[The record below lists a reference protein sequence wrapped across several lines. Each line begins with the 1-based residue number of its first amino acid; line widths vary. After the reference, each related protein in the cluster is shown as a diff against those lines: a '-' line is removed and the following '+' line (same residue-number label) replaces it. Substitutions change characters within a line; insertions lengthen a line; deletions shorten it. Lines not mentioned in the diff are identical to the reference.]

1 MRTSRLRSALRCGLL
16 SVALSAAHAVGGT
29 ASAFAQ
35 PVRQAPEKSAKV
47 AEAELLFKRA
57 AAHMDARE
65 YDAACPL
72 LERSNA
78 LDPSSGTLLNLA
90 ECYEQRG
97 LTASAYG
104 TFEAA
109 RDVSTRTGR
118 TDRAEVAELRK
129 RRLEPLLRRL
139 TIVPPSAPPK
149 TLLIQL
155 DGKPLATALWN
166 VPVPVDPG
174 AHLVRAS
181 ADSVPDYATRV
192 PAPEV
197 GATTSVPILLPQRA
211 QPETDRS
218 AHVDGQRIGAIAC
231 GVLGAAGVVTGT
243 VFGLRS
249 QSKHEQSDKYCTGG
263 RCLDARGVTLMED
276 ARSAG
281 TVSTVSFI
289 VGGVGL
295 GAAAVL
301 WFVRPFGRD
310 AAGAAVEVGVGPA
323 AIRVAGRW

>member
-1 MRTSRLRSALRCGLL
+1 MTNACLHSALRRGLFIVTLL
-16 SVALSAAHAVGGT
+16 SAHAVGGVT
-29 ASAFAQ
+29 CAFAQ
-35 PVRQAPEKSAKV
+35 PVTRAQEKPAKV

-65 YDAACPL
+65 YEAACPL

-97 LTASAYG
+97 LTASAHG

-109 RDVSTRTGR
+109 REISIRTGR

-129 RRLEPLLRRL
+129 RRLEPMLRRL
-139 TIVPPSAPPK
+139 VIVPPNAAPK
-149 TLLIQL
+149 GMVVLL
-155 DGKPLATALWN
+155 DGTPLDRTRWN
-166 VPVPVDPG
+166 VPLPVDPG
-174 AHLVRAS
+174 VHLIRAS
-181 ADSVPDYATRV
+181 ADAVPDYVTRV
-192 PAPEV
+192 PAPEA
-197 GATTSVPILLPQRA
+197 GATASVPIPLPPREKE
-211 QPETDRS
+211 QPNPGPGL
-218 AHVDGQRIGAIAC
+218 DGQEIGAIAC
-231 GVLGAAGVVTGT
+231 GVLGAAGITTGA

-249 QSKHEQSDKYCTGG
+249 QSKHEQSDKYCTGSS
-263 RCLDARGVTLMED
+263 CWDDRGVKSMED

-281 TVSTVSFI
+281 TASTISFI

-295 GAAAVL
+295 GAAAIL
-301 WFVRPFGRD
+301 WFARPFGD
-310 AAGAAVEVGVGPA
+310 EAGTVEVGLGPA

>member
-1 MRTSRLRSALRCGLL
+1 LRGGVFSIALASA
-16 SVALSAAHAVGGT
+16 AVGG
-29 ASAFAQ
+29 
-35 PVRQAPEKSAKV
+35 PVRALAQSAAPGPDKPAKV

-57 AAHMDARE
+57 VAHMDARQ

-109 RDVSTRTGR
+109 REISTRTGR

-129 RRLEPLLRRL
+129 RRLEPRLRR
-139 TIVPPSAPPK
+139 IIVVPPHAPSK
-149 TLLIQL
+149 SLVLQL
-155 DGKPLATALWN
+155 DGKPLDRTRWN
-166 VPVPVDPG
+166 VPLPVDPG
-174 AHLVRAS
+174 VHLIRAS
-181 ADSVPDYATRV
+181 ADALPDYATHV
-192 PAPEV
+192 PAPEA
-197 GATTSVPILLPQRA
+197 GATTTVPVALQAPA
-211 QPETDRS
+211 QSEQNKGPEL
-218 AHVDGQRIGAIAC
+218 DGQRVGAIAC
-231 GVLGAAGVVTGT
+231 GVLGAAGVATGT

-249 QSKHEQSDKYCTGG
+249 QSKHEQSDEYCAGS
-263 RCLDARGVTLMED
+263 RCRDRRGVTLMEN
-276 ARSAG
+276 ARTAG

-301 WFVRPFGRD
+301 WFARPFGRE
-310 AAGAAVEVGVGPA
+310 AAVEVGLGPA
-323 AIRVAGRW
+323 AIRVAGHW

>member
-1 MRTSRLRSALRCGLL
+1 MRTSRLRSAFRCGLF
-16 SVALSAAHAVGGT
+16 SVALVSAHAVGA

-35 PVRQAPEKSAKV
+35 PVRQASEKSAKV

-78 LDPSSGTLLNLA
+78 LDSSSGTLLNLA

-97 LTASAYG
+97 LTASAYV

-109 RDVSTRTGR
+109 RDVSIRTGR
-118 TDRAEVAELRK
+118 ADRAEVAELRK
-129 RRLEPLLRRL
+129 RRLEPRLRRL
-139 TIVPPSAPPK
+139 TIVPPSAPPT
-149 TLLIQL
+149 TLVIQL
-155 DGKPLATALWN
+155 DGKPLPTTLWN

-174 AHLVRAS
+174 AHLIRAS
-181 ADSVPDYATRV
+181 ADAAPDYATRV

-197 GATTSVPILLPQRA
+197 GATTSVPISLQHRD
-211 QPETDRS
+211 QPATDGRRNL
-218 AHVDGQRIGAIAC
+218 DGQRIGAIAC
-231 GVLGAAGVVTGT
+231 GVLGAAGVATGT

-249 QSKHEQSDKYCTGG
+249 QSKHDQSDKYCTGSM
-263 RCLDARGVTLMED
+263 CQDDRGVTLMED

-295 GAAAVL
+295 GAAAIL
-301 WFVRPFGRD
+301 WFVRPFGRE
-310 AAGAAVEVGVGPA
+310 AAAVEVGVGPA

>member
-1 MRTSRLRSALRCGLL
+1 MTNSLLRSALRHGLL
-16 SVALSAAHAVGGT
+16 IAAFVSAQAVGGE
-29 ASAFAQ
+29 ACALAQ
-35 PVRQAPEKSAKV
+35 PVPRTPQKSATV

-65 YDAACPL
+65 YEAACPL

-109 RDVSTRTGR
+109 REISTRTGR

-129 RRLEPLLRRL
+129 RRLEPQLRRF
-139 TIVPPSAPPK
+139 IVVPPNAPSK
-149 TLLIQL
+149 SLVLQL
-155 DGKPLATALWN
+155 DGKPLDRTRWN

-174 AHLVRAS
+174 VHLIRAS
-181 ADSVPDYATRV
+181 ADALPDYATRL
-192 PAPEV
+192 PAPEA
-197 GATTSVPILLPQRA
+197 GATTSVPIPLQAPVQLEQNKN
-211 QPETDRS
+211 PEI
-218 AHVDGQRIGAIAC
+218 DGQRVGAIAC
-231 GVLGAAGVVTGT
+231 GILGAAGVVTGT
-243 VFGLRS
+243 VFGLRA
-249 QSKHEQSDKYCTGG
+249 QSKHEQSDEYCSGS
-263 RCLDARGVTLMED
+263 RCRDSRGVTLMAD
-276 ARSAG
+276 ARTAG

-301 WFVRPFGRD
+301 WFARPFGRE
-310 AAGAAVEVGVGPA
+310 AAAVEVGLGPA
-323 AIRVAGRW
+323 AIRVAGHW

>member
-1 MRTSRLRSALRCGLL
+1 
-16 SVALSAAHAVGGT
+16 
-29 ASAFAQ
+29 
-35 PVRQAPEKSAKV
+35 
-47 AEAELLFKRA
+47 
-57 AAHMDARE
+57 MDARQYE
-65 YDAACPL
+65 AACPL

-109 RDVSTRTGR
+109 RAISTRTGR

-129 RRLEPLLRRL
+129 RRLEPMLRRL
-139 TIVPPSAPPK
+139 IIVTPNPPPNS
-149 TLLIQL
+149 LVLHL
-155 DGKPLATALWN
+155 DGQPLDRTRWN

-174 AHLVRAS
+174 VHDIRAS
-181 ADSVPDYATRV
+181 ADAVPDYATRV
-192 PAPEV
+192 LAPEV
-197 GATTSVPILLPQRA
+197 GATTSVAIALPQKKGEPTRGSGPDP
-211 QPETDRS
+211 QK
-218 AHVDGQRIGAIAC
+218 VGAIAC
-231 GVLGAAGVVTGT
+231 GVLGAAGIATGT

-249 QSKHEQSDKYCTGG
+249 QSKHEQSDEYCMGG
-263 RCLDARGVTLMED
+263 TCRDLRGVTLMED

-301 WFVRPFGRD
+301 WFARPFGRE
-310 AAGAAVEVGVGPA
+310 AATVEVGLGPT

>member
-1 MRTSRLRSALRCGLL
+1 MKHSSLRLAAGRGLFI
-16 SVALSAAHAVGGT
+16 VALASAHAVSGVEC
-29 ASAFAQ
+29 AFAQ
-35 PVRQAPEKSAKV
+35 SVPRTQEKPAHV

-57 AAHMDARE
+57 TAHMDARQF
-65 YDAACPL
+65 DAACPL

-97 LTASAYG
+97 LTASAHA

-109 RDVSTRTGR
+109 REISTRTGR

-129 RRLEPLLRRL
+129 RRLEPMLRRL
-139 TIVPPSAPPK
+139 IIVPPNPAPK
-149 TLLIQL
+149 SLVMHL
-155 DGKPLATALWN
+155 DGQPLDRSRWN

-174 AHLVRAS
+174 VHLIRAS
-181 ADSVPDYATRV
+181 ADAVPDYATRV

-197 GATTSVPILLPQRA
+197 GTSASVPIPLPPHQ
-211 QPETDRS
+211 QPEPNRGRGL
-218 AHVDGQRIGAIAC
+218 DGQRLGAIAC

-243 VFGLRS
+243 VFGLQS
-249 QSKHEQSDKYCTGG
+249 QSKHEESDKYCTG
-263 RCLDARGVTLMED
+263 RTCRDDRGVTLMDD
-276 ARSAG
+276 ARTAG
-281 TVSTVSFI
+281 TVSTIGFI

-301 WFVRPFGRD
+301 WFTRPLGRE
-310 AAGAAVEVGVGPA
+310 AATVEVGLGPA
-323 AIRVAGRW
+323 AVRVAGRW

>member
-1 MRTSRLRSALRCGLL
+1 MRNSRLGSALRRGPFI
-16 SVALSAAHAVGGT
+16 VALVSVQAVG
-29 ASAFAQ
+29 AAPCAFAQ
-35 PVRQAPEKSAKV
+35 AVAQPQPQPAKV
-47 AEAELLFKRA
+47 AEAELLFRRA

-97 LTASAYG
+97 LLASAYG
-104 TFEAA
+104 TFEEA
-109 RDVSTRTGR
+109 RDISARTGR
-118 TDRAEVAELRK
+118 ADRAEVAELRK
-129 RRLEPLLRRL
+129 RRLEPRLRRL
-139 TIVPPSAPPK
+139 SIVPPNAPPQS
-149 TLLIQL
+149 LVIYL
-155 DGKPLATALWN
+155 DGKPLDRARWN

-174 AHLVRAS
+174 VHLIRAS
-181 ADSVPDYATRV
+181 AEAVPDYATRV
-192 PAPEV
+192 AAPEV
-197 GATTSVPILLPQRA
+197 GTTSSVPITLQLRD
-211 QPETDRS
+211 QPESETRPGLD
-218 AHVDGQRIGAIAC
+218 AQRIGAVAC

-249 QSKHEQSDKYCTGG
+249 QSKHEQSDEYCTGSTC
-263 RCLDARGVTLMED
+263 RDNRGVTLMED

-301 WFVRPFGRD
+301 WFARPFGRE
-310 AAGAAVEVGVGPA
+310 AATVEVGLGPA

>member
-1 MRTSRLRSALRCGLL
+1 MRTSRLHSAFRYRLFTIALV
-16 SVALSAAHAVGGT
+16 SVQAVGGA

-35 PVRQAPEKSAKV
+35 PVRQAPERSANV

-72 LERSNA
+72 LERSNE

-109 RDVSTRTGR
+109 RDVSIRTGR
-118 TDRAEVAELRK
+118 KDRAEVAELRK
-129 RRLEPLLRRL
+129 RRLEPRLRRL

-149 TLLIQL
+149 ALVIQL
-155 DGKPLATALWN
+155 DGKPLPTTLWN
-166 VPVPVDPG
+166 VPMPVDPG

-181 ADSVPDYATRV
+181 ADAVPDYAIRV
-192 PAPEV
+192 PAPEA
-197 GATTSVPILLPQRA
+197 GATTSVPITLHRDR
-211 QPETDRS
+211 PEANRP
-218 AHVDGQRIGAIAC
+218 HLDGQKIGAIAC
-231 GVLGAAGVVTGT
+231 GVLGAAGVATGT

-249 QSKHEQSDKYCTGG
+249 RSKHEQSDEYCTGS
-263 RCLDARGVTLMED
+263 RCRDDRGVTLMED

-281 TVSTVSFI
+281 TVSTVGFI

-301 WFVRPFGRD
+301 WFVRPFGRE
-310 AAGAAVEVGVGPA
+310 AAAVEVGVGPA